1 MKKLL
6 FMFLAGFCFAE
17 CILPAACGISGE
29 RTIQVPRARPGKKFT
44 VRVEEIKGYSG
55 SIRVRGVNKKERT
68 IQAFIRNSPLTIKGV
83 VPKSGTPKILVDE
96 VYNLKGARLNY
107 KCAGKI
113 DIEDLVKVRS
123 KLGDT
128 PRSQACREGDTR
140 FFADINSDGRVDT
153 NDLLELLN
161 EFAKPVCEAI
171 ECNVTIILNFVGRRS
186 N

>member
-1 MKKLL
+1 MIR
-6 FMFLAGFCFAE
+6 FLIILSVGICFAE

-128 PRSQACREGDTR
+128 SRSEACREEGKR
-140 FFADINSDGRVDT
+140 FFADINSDGTVNITDII
-153 NDLLELLN
+153 ELLYG
-161 EFAKPVCEAI
+161 FAEQPVCEAI
-171 ECNVTIILNFVGRRS
+171 ECNATIKLEFVR
-186 N
+186 